1 MPFYYKPLA
10 VSVCVIVVAVILYFV
25 PGDRIRIPAMVFCAL
40 ACFLALIGV
49 WVIGCIALA
58 STGNESR
65 RFLKDRWAEAAAQEA
80 EKPKKAGTVLAVK
93 ARTRKKA
100 IPTPRTDLKRKQR
113 A

>member
-1 MPFYYKPLA
+1 ALLCFCLFCILFREA
-10 VSVCVIVVAVILYFV
+10 VSEFPPWYFAHWHV
-25 PGDRIRIPAMVFCAL
+25 SWPESGWESLGCMVS
-40 ACFLALIGV
+40 
-49 WVIGCIALA
+49 A

-65 RFLKDRWAEAAAQEA
+65 RFLKDRWAEAAAQAA
-80 EKPKKAGTVLAVK
+80 ENPKKAGTVLAVK